1 MRRRSGSRRKRESGG
16 CYQRFRTHHSDEPGS
31 HSSLCRSD
39 EKSCTNN
46 FSASGPFE
54 LRFTGGQTV
63 RLTAKRSNLILRTSN
78 GSPPVWA
85 EPVVPICSA
94 QTGGDPFDV
103 LRIRF
108 DRLAVK
114 RTVWPPVNL
123 NSNGPDALKLFE
135 QLFSSLL
142 QRLECD
148 PGSSE

>member
-85 EPVVPICSA
+85 EPVGPTASVACVRAGLALAHMFTTFAKFTEDSENHS
-94 QTGGDPFDV
+94 
-103 LRIRF
+103 RI
-108 DRLAVK
+108 
-114 RTVWPPVNL
+114 T
-123 NSNGPDALKLFE
+123 
-135 QLFSSLL
+135 
-142 QRLECD
+142 
-148 PGSSE
+148 

>member
-1 MRRRSGSRRKRESGG
+1 MNFANVVNMWANAKPA
-16 CYQRFRTHHSDEPGS
+16 RTQATD
-31 HSSLCRSD
+31 
-39 EKSCTNN
+39 
-46 FSASGPFE
+46 AVGP
-54 LRFTGGQTV
+54 TG
-63 RLTAKRSNLILRTSN
+63 
-78 GSPPVWA
+78 
-85 EPVVPICSA
+85 SA

-123 NSNGPDALKLFE
+123 NSNGPDALKLFV